1 MKNEYL
7 KMLSCFISKFYI
19 QKFYIQ
25 VVSIIYGYNTTMTT
39 IEKKNDYRSRYV
51 NFCNNSIQNVHAND

>member
-1 MKNEYL
+1 MQNEYL

-25 VVSIIYGYNTTMTT
+25 VVSIIYDYDW
-39 IEKKNDYRSRYV
+39 KKNDYRSRYV
-51 NFCNNSIQNVHAND
+51 NFCNNSIQNVNDND